1 MYDFNAD
8 EIFEMA
14 QQLERNGA
22 DFYTRAAADSDDPEA
37 QAFLQELA
45 AMEVEHE
52 KTFSSLRKQL
62 STQEKQSTVFD
73 PQGEAAQY
81 LKALADTRVF
91 FEKQVDTSSFK
102 AILKEAIVAEKDSII
117 FYLGMRDMVPDEKG
131 KNRIDAII
139 HEEMGHIKVLSRK
152 LADQRK

>member
-22 DFYTRAAADSDDPEA
+22 GFYTRAAADSDDPEA

-91 FEKQVDTSSFK
+91 FEKQVDTSSFE

-117 FYLGMRDMVPDEKG
+117 FYMGMRDMVPDEKG
-131 KNRIDAII
+131 KSRIDAII
-139 HEEMGHIKVLSRK
+139 QEEMGHIKVLSRK